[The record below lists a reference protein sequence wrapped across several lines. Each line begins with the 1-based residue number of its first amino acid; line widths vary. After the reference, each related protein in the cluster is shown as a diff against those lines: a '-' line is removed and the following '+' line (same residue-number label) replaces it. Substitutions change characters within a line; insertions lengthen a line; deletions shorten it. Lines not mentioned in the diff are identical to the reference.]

1 MEGIRLYTIR
11 DICEATQAP
20 VSSVKKWI
28 REHRLRALKLSRG
41 CVRITEED
49 FKQFLSNTAT
59 PSRLEGEGRE

>member
-1 MEGIRLYTIR
+1 MEWGKLYTIR

-20 VSSVKKWI
+20 ASSVKKWI

-49 FKQFLSNTAT
+49 FKQFLSSTAT
-59 PSRLEGEGRE
+59 PVRTEGRE